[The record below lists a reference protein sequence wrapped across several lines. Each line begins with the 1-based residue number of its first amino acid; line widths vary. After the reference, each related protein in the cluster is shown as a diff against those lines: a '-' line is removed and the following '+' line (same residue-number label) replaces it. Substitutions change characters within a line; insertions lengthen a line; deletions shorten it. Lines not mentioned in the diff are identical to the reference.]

1 MATIQQGG
9 SAVTAV
15 STKNNGGSSV
25 NAGSKSTQL
34 DGISLGRTV
43 FGAFG
48 STVVNGTNTDPA
60 NGSGVFAY
68 NNISPIAMRSSKVLA
83 GLANTKLLSG
93 ASVPSLTTGI
103 HYINSI
109 RTRRLT
115 TAIRAGYWNI
125 YSGTF
130 SSAPTVAVDTFY
142 TDEAATVSRS
152 SPGTLAYLVG
162 KTPVQKSYQAKTG

>member
-9 SAVTAV
+9 SSVTAT
-15 STKNNGGSSV
+15 STKNNGGTSV
-25 NAGSKSTQL
+25 NAGTKSSQVEGL
-34 DGISLGRTV
+34 SLGRTI
-43 FGAFG
+43 FSAFG
-48 STVVNGTNTDPA
+48 STVIDGTNTDPA
-60 NGSGVFAY
+60 DASGTFAY
-68 NNISPIAMRSSKVLA
+68 SNLEPIAMRSSSVLA
-83 GLANTKLLSG
+83 GVAKTVLQSG

-125 YSGTF
+125 FNGTF

-142 TDEAATVSRS
+142 TDEAATVSRT
-152 SPGTLAYLVG
+152 SPGTLAYMVG
-162 KTPVQKSYQAKTG
+162 KTPVQDSYAEKTG